1 DRIPHDLVV
10 LGRYFGAEP
19 VRHPRIR
26 RIARVPFSELVGLY
40 HGCDLFVYP
49 TRYEG
54 FGLPL
59 IEAMAAG
66 ARCVASTAGAVM
78 EVGGDAATYFDPCD
92 EEAMARAILDAL
104 NEPPKQRRRYV
115 EAGRQRARDVGG
127 VALGRRTRAAVHLGG
142 EARRRRG
149 AACVFRASPSC
160 EDRGPQ
166 TLAAHD
172 GSRRV
177 LPPVWGAHVGPN
189 LGDVRETF
197 L

>member
-104 NEPPKQRRRYV
+104 NEPPEHRRRYV
-115 EAGRQRARDVGG
+115 EAGRQRAREFTWE
-127 VALGRRTRAAVHLGG
+127 ACARRTWEAFHLAV
-142 EARRRRG
+142 EAHRRRG
-149 AACVFRASPSC
+149 AA
-160 EDRGPQ
+160 
-166 TLAAHD
+166 
-172 GSRRV
+172 
-177 LPPVWGAHVGPN
+177 
-189 LGDVRETF
+189 
-197 L
+197 